1 MKISLEILTTVEFEI
16 SAEKYPAGMDPD
28 TALSLEIEQA
38 SKDPHEYVAMRE
50 AQTSVVGRLVGDN
63 GQPLRMR
70 DRMGWGAGRAS
81 SMDDLSL
88 KHEKPVYCRRGI

>member
-1 MKISLEILTTVEFEI
+1 LGIVPSEYESERPKISMEVTVEFEI
-16 SAEKYPAGMDPD
+16 SADKYRAGIDPD

-50 AQTSVVGRLVGDN
+50 AQTSLMGGLVRSN

-70 DRMGWGAGRAS
+70 NRLGWGAGQAS
-81 SMDDLSL
+81 S
-88 KHEKPVYCRRGI
+88 H